1 MLAIDLVVVLLIAVA
16 AFAGWRLGLER
27 ALPIAGAAA
36 GVLLGSRVPLLVG
49 EQLDSD
55 YALNIAVVAA
65 LVLGGL
71 GAALGDMIAGRVWRS
86 ARRSFV
92 VDAGMAAILTGAA
105 AAVVVWAVAPAV
117 AEIRSVRDD
126 VRRSEVLERFNA
138 VLAPV
143 RPPRHAPAPVP
154 DRSSRNA
161 RRRPSRA
168 VGDPRLR
175 ARPEVERAERN
186 LVKIDVNRCG
196 GGYQGSGWI
205 AGHGVVVTNGHVVSG
220 ADTVTVKRQGMGAA
234 LPASVIWFDGIHD
247 LALLRVGALR
257 RETGLPLATDLEPG
271 MPGASLGFPKG
282 KLTIRHARLGMT
294 LENIRL
300 PPLELASRAGISLTL
315 KDRLTTIIRGLS
327 GFGASGGP
335 VVDRQGN
342 VMATVFAGITE
353 TDVTLAVPNRVVR
366 AALRNADHPVEV
378 PSCGT
383 PPLEP
388 TREQSLAAREGRL
401 PTAPAMT
408 R

>member
-1 MLAIDLVVVLLIAVA
+1 MLAIDLVVGLLIAVA
-16 AFAGWRLGLER
+16 ALAGGRLGVER

-36 GVLLGSRVPLLVG
+36 GILLGSRVPLLAG
-49 EQLDSD
+49 EPHDSD
-55 YALNIAVVAA
+55 YALNIAIVAA

-71 GAALGDMIAGRVWRS
+71 GAALGDMIAGRVWRA

-92 VDAGMAAILTGAA
+92 IDVGAAAILTGAA
-105 AAVVVWAVAPAV
+105 AGVLVWAVAPAV

-138 VLAPV
+138 VLTPV
-143 RPPRHAPAPVP
+143 RPPRDAPAPVP
-154 DRSSRNA
+154 DRARTA
-161 RRRPSRA
+161 RRTPSRA

-175 ARPEVERAERN
+175 ARPEVRRAERN
-186 LVKIDVNRCG
+186 LVKINVNRCG

-205 AGHGVVVTNGHVVSG
+205 GGHGVVVTNAHVVSG
-220 ADTVTVKRQGMGAA
+220 ADAVTVQRQGRGLR
-234 LPASVIWFDGIHD
+234 LPANVIWFDGIHD

-271 MPGASLGFPKG
+271 MPGATLGFPKG
-282 KLTIRHARLGMT
+282 KLTIRHARLGAT
-294 LENIRL
+294 VDNIKL
-300 PPLELASRAGISLTL
+300 PQLELASKAGISLML
-315 KDRLTTIIRGLS
+315 KHRLTTIIRGLS
-327 GFGASGGP
+327 NFGGSGGP

-342 VMATVFAGITE
+342 VLATVFAGITE

-378 PSCGT
+378 PTCGT
-383 PPLEP
+383 PPLKP
-388 TREQSLAAREGRL
+388 TREQSLAARDGRL
-401 PTAPAMT
+401 PAASAMT

>member
-1 MLAIDLVVVLLIAVA
+1 MLAIDLVVGLLIAVA
-16 AFAGWRLGLER
+16 ALAGGRLGLDR

-36 GVLLGSRVPLLVG
+36 GVLLGSRVPLLAG
-49 EQLDSD
+49 ERPDSD

-71 GAALGDMIAGRVWRS
+71 GAALGDMIAGRVWRA

-92 VDAGMAAILTGAA
+92 VDAGLAAILTGAA
-105 AAVVVWAVAPAV
+105 AAVVVWAVAPGV
-117 AEIRSVRDD
+117 SEIRSVRDD
-126 VRRSEVLERFNA
+126 VRRSAVLERFNA
-138 VLAPV
+138 VLTPV
-143 RPPRHAPAPVP
+143 RPPRDAPAPVP
-154 DRSSRNA
+154 DRTRTA
-161 RRRPSRA
+161 RRGRPAA

-186 LVKIDVNRCG
+186 LVKIEVNRCG

-205 AGHGVVVTNGHVVSG
+205 AGHGIVVTNGHVVSG
-220 ADTVTVKRQGMGAA
+220 ADRVTVQRQGRGPA
-234 LPASVIWFDGIHD
+234 LPAAVVWFDGIHD

-257 RETGLPLATDLEPG
+257 RETGLPLAADPKPG
-271 MPGASLGFPKG
+271 MRGASLGFPKG
-282 KLTIRHARLGMT
+282 RLTIRHARLGMT
-294 LENIRL
+294 SDDVKL
-300 PPLELASRAGISLTL
+300 PTLELASRAGISLTM
-315 KDRLTTIIRGLS
+315 KDRLVTIVRGLS

-342 VMATVFAGITE
+342 VVATVFAGITQ

-366 AALRNADHPVEV
+366 AALRNADQPVEV
-378 PSCGT
+378 PSCNT

-388 TREQSLAAREGRL
+388 TREQSIAARDGR
-401 PTAPAMT
+401 PPASSPMT